1 MGEAEDVD
9 ADHMTWTWNPAQPI
23 FRLQAWLGKN
33 QKELDLKLCCNDL
46 LIHLD
51 WTLDIITWY
60 SESELLTMMLSKCV
74 ISLTEIVGTCW
85 SYRFAW
91 DMFLTWA
98 CLAIVS
104 FDAGLIWD

>member
-51 WTLDIITWY
+51 WTLDIITLILWIGIIDND
-60 SESELLTMMLSKCV
+60 V
-74 ISLTEIVGTCW
+74 IQVCDQSDRDC
-85 SYRFAW
+85 W
-91 DMFLTWA
+91 DMLV
-98 CLAIVS
+98 L
-104 FDAGLIWD
+104 